1 MEVNLII
8 NTIQN
13 RPSTRYVHVLFL
25 ETNYSVIFY
34 RSWDIRKRER
44 LRIHLQNKIV
54 KVRVLISERKTE
66 FVYFFFCYAIVW
78 VNDVFVF
85 VREIKTAFTFFFR
98 IRFLFFEYLGL
109 FYHYAYWR
117 KINITFT
124 AIQNNFT
131 SLI

>member
-66 FVYFFFCYAIVW
+66 FVYFFLLCDRVGKWCLCICEGNKNSIYI
-78 VNDVFVF
+78 
-85 VREIKTAFTFFFR
+85 FFR